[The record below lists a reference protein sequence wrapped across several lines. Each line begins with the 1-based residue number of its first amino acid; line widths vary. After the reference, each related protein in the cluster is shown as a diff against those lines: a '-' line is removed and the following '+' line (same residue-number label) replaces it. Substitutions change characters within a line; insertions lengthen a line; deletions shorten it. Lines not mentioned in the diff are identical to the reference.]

1 VIRIIRFED
10 EPKAKLI
17 STFSLSD
24 VQAEAILNLRLRSL
38 SKLEEME
45 IRAEHDRLSGEQ
57 RELQALL
64 ASDDL
69 QWNQIAEEIRGIRKA
84 YAKSTELGRRRSEF
98 SETPDIDVDLDA
110 ALIEREPITVVLSE
124 KGWLRALKGHHDNL
138 DRLDFKQGDK
148 LKAAIKAQTTD
159 KILIFATNGRFFT
172 LAADQLPGG
181 RGHGEPLRLMIDLDE
196 QHAPLTMLVHQ
207 PGRRLLV
214 ASAGGYGF
222 IVEEDEVVAS
232 TRKGKQVLNI
242 SAGDEAAH
250 ILPANG
256 NRAATVGTNR
266 KLLVFNADEI
276 NELTRGKGVILQ
288 RLKNAELADVKFYDA
303 EKGLTWIDSAGRTF
317 TLSEDQLA
325 EWHGQ
330 RAQAGKPVPKGF
342 PRSLKF
348 GPHF

>member
-1 VIRIIRFED
+1 
-10 EPKAKLI
+10 
-17 STFSLSD
+17 
-24 VQAEAILNLRLRSL
+24 
-38 SKLEEME
+38 
-45 IRAEHDRLSGEQ
+45 
-57 RELQALL
+57 
-64 ASDDL
+64 
-69 QWNQIAEEIRGIRKA
+69 
-84 YAKSTELGRRRSEF
+84 
-98 SETPDIDVDLDA
+98 
-110 ALIEREPITVVLSE
+110 
-124 KGWLRALKGHHDNL
+124 
-138 DRLDFKQGDK
+138 
-148 LKAAIKAQTTD
+148 
-159 KILIFATNGRFFT
+159 
-172 LAADQLPGG
+172 
-181 RGHGEPLRLMIDLDE
+181 MIDLDE